1 MNEDEYLSYDAL
13 GLAELISQKEITP
26 RELLECAEKRYRSH
40 NPVLNAVVTPM
51 WDQANEAIEDG
62 LPKGAFSGVP
72 MPLKDLGQHYKGVVT
87 SNGARLFAD
96 NVSDHDSTLVERYKA
111 AGLVLSSKTNT
122 PEFGLATTTEPVLHG
137 ASRNPW
143 SPSHSTGGSSGGA
156 AAAVSS
162 GMFPVAHASDGGG
175 SIRIPASCC
184 GLFGLKP
191 TRGRVPLGPSTLEGW
206 GGLSTTHVVSRTV
219 RDSAAL
225 LDISAGPEPGSPYH
239 APHFPESFS
248 SAAARQPNNLRIAIC
263 LDTFNGATV
272 NKEVVAL
279 TQASAEKLE
288 SLGHRVDPIS
298 HSFDAELVR
307 DSHGTL
313 AISNI
318 GAMLRSKE
326 AILGRAITTEDVELT
341 TWNNFQSS
349 KALSAADYAQAVT
362 QIHHNGQKLAA
373 VFRNY
378 DLILTPTMAC
388 LPPKLGELDTTS
400 DDVESY
406 LTLLYQMIGFT
417 ALLNDTGNPA
427 ASVPMAMSNDGLPV
441 GCQLIADFGGEALLL
456 STSQQISDA
465 GYFTKSLA

>member
-1 MNEDEYLSYDAL
+1 M
-13 GLAELISQKEITP
+13 
-26 RELLECAEKRYRSH
+26 
-40 NPVLNAVVTPM
+40 
-51 WDQANEAIEDG
+51 
-62 LPKGAFSGVP
+62 
-72 MPLKDLGQHYKGVVT
+72 
-87 SNGARLFAD
+87 
-96 NVSDHDSTLVERYKA
+96 
-111 AGLVLSSKTNT
+111 
-122 PEFGLATTTEPVLHG
+122 
-137 ASRNPW
+137 
-143 SPSHSTGGSSGGA
+143 
-156 AAAVSS
+156 
-162 GMFPVAHASDGGG
+162 
-175 SIRIPASCC
+175 
-184 GLFGLKP
+184 
-191 TRGRVPLGPSTLEGW
+191 
-206 GGLSTTHVVSRTV
+206 SRTV

-239 APHFPESFS
+239 APYFPESFS

-288 SLGHRVDPIS
+288 SLGHRVDPIN

-427 ASVPMAMSNDGLPV
+427 ASVPMAMSNDGRPV